1 MSRTVNVDQ
10 LRLVTSAIPSQSILL
25 HEISG
30 KLYANNKLVGGV
42 TEELFSA
49 TTGEI
54 NNSITGLQNDLSIL
68 VGDAPEHLDTIFE
81 LADFAS
87 GIDSTVSGL
96 VTKEVFS
103 AATGDIDQS
112 MSGLQS
118 QLTLLVGD
126 APEHLD
132 TIFELADFG
141 SGLDVRISALESS
154 PSISPNAPTLPTSLG
169 SAGDIAYDSD
179 YMYICVND
187 NSWKRTALA
196 SWA

>member
-1 MSRTVNVDQ
+1 
-10 LRLVTSAIPSQSILL
+10 
-25 HEISG
+25 
-30 KLYANNKLVGGV
+30 
-42 TEELFSA
+42 
-49 TTGEI
+49 
-54 NNSITGLQNDLSIL
+54 
-68 VGDAPEHLDTIFE
+68 DAPEHLDTIFE

-96 VTKEVFS
+96 VTKEVFN

-112 MSGLQS
+112 ISGLQS

-132 TIFELADFG
+132 TIFELADLTTG
-141 SGLDVRISALESS
+141 IDSRVSGLESS
-154 PSISPNAPTLPTSLG
+154 PSISPNAPTSPNSAG

-196 SWA
+196 SWNQ

>member
-49 TTGEI
+49 TTGDI

-103 AATGDIDQS
+103 AATGDINNS
-112 MSGLQS
+112 ITGLQND
-118 QLTLLVGD
+118 LVLLVGD
-126 APEHLD
+126 APEELD
-132 TIFELADFG
+132 TIYELADFA
-141 SGLDVRISALESS
+141 SGLDVRVSGLESS
-154 PSISPNAPTLPTSLG
+154 PSISPNAPLLPTSIG

-187 NSWKRTALA
+187 NSWKRTALT
-196 SWA
+196 SWV